1 MPGMVNST
9 PGSRGS
15 PKCRFFLRMSP
26 MALALETQLLRRF
39 ESWKRLLIS
48 GRQLGRFVGYA
59 ARRFGEDS
67 CARQAAGLGYI
78 SLLSIVPL
86 LAVGLGLLSAFPAF
100 DDIRLELQIMIFENF
115 LPASGSEVTGHL
127 TSFVEN
133 ASKATGPGV
142 LAFALTAVLLL
153 NNIESALNMIWRVQE
168 QRPVALRILVY
179 WTMLTLGPLLLG
191 ASLSFSGYVFAVVEY
206 SGIGDYTK
214 GYVQFARLISIAL
227 ATFGF
232 AIIYFVVPNRP
243 VPILFALTG
252 GFVAGVLLELLKAG
266 FGLYLHHFPSY
277 QAIYGAL
284 AAVPIFLLWMYLFW
298 AAVLLGAEVAASAPE
313 WRAAQA
319 RGRHA
324 SCPGDRLALAL
335 ALIER
340 LRDARREGRALKE
353 RALRRGLP
361 ATPAEI
367 DGALSDLRRA
377 RVVERSSRGR
387 WLLSRDLSTL
397 KLADLT
403 EALSL
408 ELDPS
413 EGWSDCAARAPR
425 QLADARR
432 DHLETDVEAW
442 LASQGEGNSA

>member
-1 MPGMVNST
+1 
-9 PGSRGS
+9 
-15 PKCRFFLRMSP
+15 
-26 MALALETQLLRRF
+26 MAMALETQFLRRF
-39 ESWKRLLIS
+39 ESWKRFLIS
-48 GRQLGRFVGYA
+48 LRQVLRFVGYT

-86 LAVGLGLLSAFPAF
+86 LAVGLGMLSAFPAF
-100 DDIRLELQIMIFENF
+100 DDIRLELQVMIFQNF
-115 LPASGSEVTGHL
+115 LPASGSEVTEQL

-153 NNIESALNMIWRVQE
+153 NNIEAALNMIWRVRE
-168 QRPVALRILVY
+168 RRPLAVRILVY

-206 SGIGDYTK
+206 SGINAYTE
-214 GYVQFARLISIAL
+214 GYVQFARVISVAL

-232 AIIYFVVPNRP
+232 AVIYFVVPNRP
-243 VPILFALTG
+243 VPVVFALVG
-252 GFVAGVLLELLKAG
+252 GFIAGLLIELLKAG
-266 FGLYLHHFPSY
+266 FGLYLQHFPSY

-324 SCPGDRLALAL
+324 VGPGDTLSLAL

-340 LRDARREGRALKE
+340 LHAARQAGGAVKE
-353 RALRRGLP
+353 RLLRRGLP
-361 ATPAEI
+361 ATPVEI
-367 DGALSDLRRA
+367 DYALGQLRDA
-377 RVVERSSRGR
+377 RIVERTSRGR
-387 WLLSRDLSTL
+387 WLLCRDLATL
-397 KLADLT
+397 PLAELT
-403 EALSL
+403 QILSL
-408 ELDPS
+408 ELDPGD
-413 EGWSDCAARAPR
+413 GWSPAAARAAGE
-425 QLADARR
+425 LAEVGRV
-432 DHLETDVEAW
+432 HLSRSVEDW
-442 LASQGEGNSA
+442 LASRDDLSET

>member
-1 MPGMVNST
+1 
-9 PGSRGS
+9 
-15 PKCRFFLRMSP
+15 
-26 MALALETQLLRRF
+26 MALDSQFLRRF
-39 ESWKRLLIS
+39 ESWKRILIS
-48 GRQLGRFVGYA
+48 GRQLIRFVGYT

-100 DDIRLELQIMIFENF
+100 DDIRLELQVMIFQNF
-115 LPASGSEVTGHL
+115 VPASGSEVTEHL

-153 NNIESALNMIWRVQE
+153 NNIEAALNMIWRVRE
-168 QRPVALRILVY
+168 RRPVALRILVY

-214 GYVQFARLISIAL
+214 GYVQFARLISVAL

-232 AIIYFVVPNRP
+232 AVIYFVVPNRP
-243 VPILFALTG
+243 VPILFALIG
-252 GFVAGVLLELLKAG
+252 GLVAGVLLELLKAG

-324 SCPGDRLALAL
+324 AGPGDRLSLAL

-340 LRDARREGRALKE
+340 LAAARRDGAAVKE
-353 RALRRGLP
+353 RSLRHGLP

-367 DGALSDLRRA
+367 DMALLDLRRA
-377 RVVERSSRGR
+377 RIAERSSRGR
-387 WLLSRDLSTL
+387 WLLSRDLSTVPL
-397 KLADLT
+397 SELT
-403 EALSL
+403 EALSID
-408 ELDPS
+408 LDPG
-413 EGWSDCAARAPR
+413 EGWSATAARAAG
-425 QLADARR
+425 QLADASR
-432 DHLETDVEAW
+432 DHLETDVASW
-442 LASQGEGNSA
+442 LASKDRRDQP